1 MYMYMELSRTFFI
14 IENRQ
19 IRNLLLNIRGL
30 ADEFSQ
36 SFLLVFGNWQGVR
49 VAREPAQHPGFGRL
63 VHVHDQLCRKFLVG
77 FWKQFWS
84 N

>member
-1 MYMYMELSRTFFI
+1 MYIELSRTFFI

-49 VAREPAQHPGFGRL
+49 VAREPVQHPGFGGR
-63 VHVHDQLCRKFLVG
+63 VHVHDQLCRKLFSGFLETVLV
-77 FWKQFWS
+77 
-84 N
+84 